1 MWIDEIPN
9 NAKYRKDKQFQK
21 LNNFLRI
28 FVILQ
33 IF

>member
-1 MWIDEIPN
+1 MRLDEIAS
-9 NAKYRKDKQFQK
+9 NAKCRKDEQFQK

-33 IF
+33 I